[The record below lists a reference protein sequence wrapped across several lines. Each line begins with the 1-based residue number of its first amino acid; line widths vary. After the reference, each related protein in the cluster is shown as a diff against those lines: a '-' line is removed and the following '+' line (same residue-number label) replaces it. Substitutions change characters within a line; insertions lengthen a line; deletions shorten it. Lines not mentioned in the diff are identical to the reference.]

1 MPIDTPLGDR
11 TPPPAPRSG
20 AKPARRMA
28 PLILGAFVLAGL
40 AACDKSQ
47 SPPAPSQPGGPPPM
61 SSPTT
66 TGTAVAGTAVTGT
79 AATGQVATGQTSS
92 GQTPMVQTPSGAAAT
107 LPSHD
112 IAGKPPAPRETAK
125 DSKSTDPAGTL
136 TPAEERSGM
145 PMAGHGNNHSSP
157 SLEPGNPKP

>member
-1 MPIDTPLGDR
+1 
-11 TPPPAPRSG
+11 
-20 AKPARRMA
+20 
-28 PLILGAFVLAGL
+28 
-40 AACDKSQ
+40 
-47 SPPAPSQPGGPPPM
+47 
-61 SSPTT
+61 
-66 TGTAVAGTAVTGT
+66 
-79 AATGQVATGQTSS
+79 
-92 GQTPMVQTPSGAAAT
+92 MVQTPSGAAAT